1 MRLCRSRTRFP
12 FVYKTEKP
20 PWRTETAR
28 GKASGYHRDR
38 WGRMPNGNYERP
50 LAFNAI
56 TYLQDLT
63 DDNGPVRRL
72 CSLPTRVCLST
83 SACVPLPLPAP
94 APAPAPLPVPVP
106 VPLPLSG
113 LLSLLVLRSSVSS
126 LAATSAQSSSTPRRA
141 PNRTVT
147 KRSFT

>member
-12 FVYKTEKP
+12 FVHKTEML
-20 PWRTETAR
+20 PWRTEKAR

-63 DDNGPVRRL
+63 DDNGPVRRSS

-83 SACVPLPLPAP
+83 SAYVPLPVPA
-94 APAPAPLPVPVP
+94 PVPVP
-106 VPLPLSG
+106 VPLPLPLSG